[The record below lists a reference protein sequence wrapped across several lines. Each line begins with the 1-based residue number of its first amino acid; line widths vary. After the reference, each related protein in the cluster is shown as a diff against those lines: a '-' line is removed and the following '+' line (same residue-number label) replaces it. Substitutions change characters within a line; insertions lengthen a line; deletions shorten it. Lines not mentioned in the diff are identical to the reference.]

1 MFDQDAR
8 ITDLQI
14 EQELQESYLTYA
26 MSTIMDR
33 ALPDVRDGLKPSQRR
48 ILVAMNDLQL
58 GPRSKHR
65 KCAKIAGDTSG
76 NYHPHGEA
84 VIYPT
89 LVRMAQEW
97 AMRFKLIDGQGN
109 FGSLDGDPP
118 AAMRYTE
125 ARMAAPAMELMED
138 LKEDTV
144 DYIPNYDETREE
156 PTVLPSK
163 FPNLLVNG
171 SQGIAVGMATS
182 LPPHNL
188 KEICDAIVKVID
200 EPECTPKDLMKIVKG
215 PDFPTGG
222 IICGRQGILDGY
234 TSGRGRVIVR
244 GEVKVETG
252 LRGGKE
258 QIVIT
263 EIPYQVIKK
272 SLVEQ
277 IANCVKDD
285 KIKDIAD
292 VRDESDR
299 EHLVRIVVE
308 LKRDADPNVVI
319 NQLYKN
325 TQLQDTF
332 SIINIALVN
341 RQPRTLGL
349 KDMIRLYIEHRFEV
363 IRRRTE
369 FRLKKARQRAH
380 ILEGLILALADIHT
394 EEIRGKS
401 TSGKIDVMGVIEL
414 LRNRKISPDVP
425 TAKANLMKKKFSIDE
440 ALSWKA
446 AIPKAFKKRIDEE
459 TKKNGGMT
467 LSAAQAD
474 AILIMQLQRL
484 VGLEIDKLTQEY
496 NKLVE
501 EIEGYELLLA
511 NAKLVYD
518 IIREDTLEMKE
529 KYGDDRRTKI
539 TNDATDINI
548 EDLIADEQAV
558 VTISH
563 EGYIKRMPLDT
574 YRKQGRGGRGI
585 IGADSKE
592 GDFIETLFIAS
603 TKDYLMFFTNL
614 GRCYWQKVY
623 DIPSLPRQSKGRSI
637 ANLLEMMPGEKLSDV
652 MAVRDFDDEG
662 KHLFFATAQGVVKKT
677 LLKAF
682 GNPMKRGIIA
692 IGLEPKDSLVG
703 VAVTNGNDQILLA
716 TKEGIAIRFNETD
729 VRDMGRP
736 ASGVTGAD
744 LAKTDQIVDLVIIPH
759 GQESGDN
766 QVTVLTACEN
776 GYGKRTPVEEYRL
789 TRRGAK
795 GVINIK
801 TTERN
806 GPVVG
811 VKPVRDGDELMMIT
825 KNGQVVRIGV
835 TGELREMGRN
845 TQGVRLLRLDDSDR
859 LVGVARVVPEDEN
872 DGDQPT
878 LPGTK

>member
-1 MFDQDAR
+1 MSNQDSR

-14 EQELQESYLTYA
+14 EHELQESYLTYA

-48 ILVAMNDLQL
+48 ILVAMNDLRL
-58 GPRSKHR
+58 MPRSKHI
-65 KCAKIAGDTSG
+65 KCAKISGDTSG
-76 NYHPHGEA
+76 NYHPHGDA

-89 LVRMAQEW
+89 LVRLAQDW
-97 AMRFKLIDGQGN
+97 AMRYKLIDGQGN

-125 ARMAAPAMELMED
+125 ARMAFPAAEMMENLNE
-138 LKEDTV
+138 ETV
-144 DYIPNYDETREE
+144 NFVPNYDERPGMDE

-188 KEICDAIVKVID
+188 REICDAIVKVIE
-200 EPECTPKDLMKIVKG
+200 EPECTLKDLMKIVKG

-222 IICGRQGILDGY
+222 IICGKQGILDGY
-234 TSGRGRVIVR
+234 TTGRGRITVR
-244 GEVKVETG
+244 GEVKIESG

-263 EIPYQVIKK
+263 EIPYQVNKK
-272 SLVEQ
+272 TLVEQ
-277 IANCVKDD
+277 IAACVKDER
-285 KIKDIAD
+285 IKDISD

-299 EHLVRIVVE
+299 EHAVRIVVE
-308 LKRDADPNVVI
+308 LKRDADPNIVI
-319 NQLYKN
+319 NQLY
-325 TQLQDTF
+325 QYSQVQDTF

-349 KDMIRLYIEHRFEV
+349 KDMIQLYIDHRVEV

-380 ILEGLILALADIHT
+380 ILEGLILALADIHA
-394 EEIRGKS
+394 EEITGKS
-401 TSGKIDVMGVIEL
+401 SGGKIEIMGIIEL

-425 TAKANLMKKKFSIDE
+425 TAKANLMRKRFSIDE
-440 ALSWKA
+440 ALTWKA
-446 AIPKAFKKRIDEE
+446 AIPKYFKKRIDEE
-459 TKKNGGMT
+459 TRKNGGVT
-467 LSAAQAD
+467 LSSAQAD
-474 AILIMQLQRL
+474 AILTMQLQRL
-484 VGLEIDKLTQEY
+484 VGLEIDKLTEEY

-501 EIEGYELLLA
+501 EIEGYEAILA
-511 NAKLVYD
+511 DHRLVLD
-518 IIREDTLEMKE
+518 IIREDTIEMKD
-529 KYGDDRRTKI
+529 KYGDERRTQI
-539 TNDATDINI
+539 TNDATDIDI

-574 YRKQGRGGRGI
+574 YRKQGRGGRGV

-592 GDFIETLFIAS
+592 GDFIEHLFIAS

-614 GRCYWQKVY
+614 GRVYWQKVY
-623 DIPSLPRQSKGRSI
+623 DIPSLPRQSKGRAL
-637 ANLLEMMPGEKLSDV
+637 ANVLQMMPEEQLAEV
-652 MAVRDFDDEG
+652 VAVRDFEDEG
-662 KHLFFATAQGVVKKT
+662 KHLFFATCQGVVKKT

-682 GNPMKRGIIA
+682 GNVMKKGIIA
-692 IGLEPKDSLVG
+692 IGLEAKDRLIG
-703 VAVTNGNDQILLA
+703 VAVTNGNDQILIA
-716 TKEGIAIRFNETD
+716 TKEGMAIRFDETD

-736 ASGVTGAD
+736 ASGVSGAD
-744 LAKTDQIVDLVIIPH
+744 LAKGDEVVDLVIIPH
-759 GQESGDN
+759 GQETGDN

-776 GYGKRTPVEEYRL
+776 GYGKRTPVEDYRL

-801 TTERN
+801 TTDRN
-806 GPVVG
+806 GEVVG
-811 VKPVRDGDELMMIT
+811 VKAVRDGDELMMIT
-825 KNGQVVRIGV
+825 KGGQVVRIGV

-845 TQGVRLLRLDDSDR
+845 TQGVRLLRLDEKDK
-859 LVGVARVVPEDEN
+859 LVGVARVVPEEDAPA
-872 DGDQPT
+872 DGAAPAV
-878 LPGTK
+878 

>member
-1 MFDQDAR
+1 MRFKIVKGRVMFDQDAR

-14 EQELQESYLTYA
+14 ETELQESYMTYA

-48 ILVAMNDLQL
+48 ILVAMNDLRL
-58 GPRSKHR
+58 MPRSKCI
-65 KCAKIAGDTSG
+65 KCAKISGDTSG

-89 LVRMAQEW
+89 LVRMAQDW
-97 AMRFKLIDGQGN
+97 NMRYKLVDGQGN
-109 FGSLDGDPP
+109 FGSLDADPP

-125 ARMAAPAMELMED
+125 ARMAFPAAEMMENLN
-138 LKEDTV
+138 EDTV
-144 DYIPNYDETREE
+144 DLVPNYDERLLE
-156 PTVLPSK
+156 PTVLPGK

-188 KEICDAIVKVID
+188 REICDAIVKVID
-200 EPECTPKDLMKIVKG
+200 EPESTIKDLMKIVKG

-222 IICGRQGILDGY
+222 VICGKQGIYDGY
-234 TSGRGRVIVR
+234 TTGRGRITVR

-252 LRGGKE
+252 LRGNKE
-258 QIVIT
+258 QLIIT
-263 EIPYQVIKK
+263 EIPYQVNKK
-272 SLVEQ
+272 TLVEQ
-277 IANCVKDD
+277 IADCVKDER
-285 KIKDIAD
+285 IKDISD

-299 EHLVRIVVE
+299 EHAVRIVVE

-319 NQLYKN
+319 NQLYQYS
-325 TQLQDTF
+325 QLQDTF

-349 KDMIRLYIEHRFEV
+349 KDMVQLYINHRIEV
-363 IRRRTE
+363 IRRRTI

-394 EEIRGKS
+394 EEITGR
-401 TSGKIDVMGVIEL
+401 TSGGKIEIMGVIEL
-414 LRNRKISPDVP
+414 LRNRKGSPDVP
-425 TAKANLMKKKFSIDE
+425 TAKLNLMKKKFSFDE
-440 ALSWKA
+440 ALTWRA
-446 AIPKAFKKRIDEE
+446 ALPKSFKKRVDEE

-474 AILIMQLQRL
+474 AILTMQLQRL
-484 VGLEIDKLTQEY
+484 VGLEIDKLTEEY
-496 NKLVE
+496 NRLAE
-501 EIEGYELLLA
+501 EIEGYELILSDPKRVLD
-511 NAKLVYD
+511 L
-518 IIREDTLEMKE
+518 IREDTIEMKE
-529 KYGDDRRTKI
+529 KYGDERRTKI
-539 TNDATDINI
+539 TNDATDIDI
-548 EDLIADEQAV
+548 EDLIADEQVV

-574 YRKQGRGGRGI
+574 YRKQGRGGRGVV
-585 IGADSKE
+585 GADAKE
-592 GDFIETLFIAS
+592 GDFISTLFIAS

-614 GRCYWQKVY
+614 GRVYWQKVY
-623 DIPSLPRQSKGRSI
+623 DVPNLPRQSKGRAI
-637 ANLLEMMPGEKLSDV
+637 ANLLEMQESEKLAEV
-652 MAVRDFDDEG
+652 LAVRDFEDEG
-662 KHLFFATAQGVVKKT
+662 KHLFFATCQGVVKKT

-682 GNPMKRGIIA
+682 GNVMKKGIIA
-692 IGLEPKDSLVG
+692 IGLEPKDRLIG

-716 TKEGIAIRFNETD
+716 TREGMAIRFDESD

-736 ASGVTGAD
+736 AAGVSGAD
-744 LAKTDQIVDLVIIPH
+744 LANKDVVVDLVVIPH
-759 GQESGDN
+759 GQETGDN

-776 GYGKRTPVEEYRL
+776 GYGKRTPVEDYRL

-811 VKPVRDGDELMMIT
+811 VKPVRDGDELMMIS
-825 KNGQVVRIGV
+825 KMGQVVRIGV
-835 TGELREMGRN
+835 TDDLREM
-845 TQGVRLLRLDDSDR
+845 
-859 LVGVARVVPEDEN
+859 
-872 DGDQPT
+872 
-878 LPGTK
+878 